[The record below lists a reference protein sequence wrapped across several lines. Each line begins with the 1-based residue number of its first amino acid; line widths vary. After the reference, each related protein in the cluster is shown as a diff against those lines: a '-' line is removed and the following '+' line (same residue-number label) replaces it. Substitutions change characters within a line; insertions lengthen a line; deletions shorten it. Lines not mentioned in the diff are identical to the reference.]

1 VTTTATHEATRSRL
15 IWTLFTGNAIG
26 SVAYIGIATIGAL
39 IADELTGSTWLA
51 GLPSTAGTLGVAA
64 GAAGLSWLS
73 YRKGRRPTFALGYAL
88 AVLGA
93 LLVAVSILAS
103 SFALVLFG
111 MMAIGF
117 GRSVGQLSRYA
128 AGDLRIEKRRA
139 SAISLI
145 IWASTIGAVVGP
157 LLIGPMGTLA
167 STAGSNELIGP
178 VMVAVVGFSLA
189 SVLMFTSLRPDPMS
203 LAVEDGEHDPD
214 RDSRPIADLMTS
226 RTVQL
231 AFTAIV
237 ASQVVMVLVMV
248 MTPVHIKANDGTLTT
263 VGWVMMAHTLGM
275 FAIAPITGLLVS
287 RFGPKRII
295 MVAAAVFVGG
305 SLLAATTASA
315 GIAALA
321 LSMFFI
327 GMAWNFGFVAGSTLL
342 QHDQS
347 VVNRIK
353 LQGAADSS
361 AWIASGIAAASAGLI
376 MAASSYSTLAIL
388 AAFVALVPLVPIY
401 RVRTA

>member
-1 VTTTATHEATRSRL
+1 M
-15 IWTLFTGNAIG
+15 GN
-26 SVAYIGIATIGAL
+26 
-39 IADELTGSTWLA
+39 
-51 GLPSTAGTLGVAA
+51 
-64 GAAGLSWLS
+64 
-73 YRKGRRPTFALGYAL
+73 
-88 AVLGA
+88 
-93 LLVAVSILAS
+93 
-103 SFALVLFG
+103 
-111 MMAIGF
+111 
-117 GRSVGQLSRYA
+117 
-128 AGDLRIEKRRA
+128 
-139 SAISLI
+139 
-145 IWASTIGAVVGP
+145 
-157 LLIGPMGTLA
+157 LA
-167 STAGSNELIGP
+167 STAGFNELMGP
-178 VMVAVVGFSLA
+178 VMVAVGGFSLA
-189 SVLMFTSLRPDPMS
+189 SVLMFTSLRPDPMA

-214 RDSRPIADLMTS
+214 RESRPIADLMRS

-287 RFGPKRII
+287 RFGSKRII

-305 SLLAATTASA
+305 SLLAATTSSA

-321 LSMFFI
+321 VSMFFI

-342 QHDQS
+342 QHDQL
-347 VVNRIK
+347 VVDRIK

-361 AWIASGIAAASAGLI
+361 AWIASGVAAASAGLI
-376 MAASSYSTLAIL
+376 MAASSYSTLAVL